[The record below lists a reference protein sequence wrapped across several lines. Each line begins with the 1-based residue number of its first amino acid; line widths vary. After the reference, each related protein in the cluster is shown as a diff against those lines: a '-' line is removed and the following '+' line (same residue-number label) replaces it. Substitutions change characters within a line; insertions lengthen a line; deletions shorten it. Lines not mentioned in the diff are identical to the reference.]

1 MTIYRTIGS
10 DPEPITLTSEEAWNC
25 YCEVQHKLDLDDIKD
40 IFSGLTDDDTI
51 LWIGASVKECVPL
64 FDEMASELRRNIDK
78 YDMTWDAAREYAVRD
93 VVTRRILCAP
103 GK

>member
-1 MTIYRTIGS
+1 MTIIRTIAS
-10 DPEPITLTSEEAWNC
+10 KSYPITLTREEAWGC
-25 YCEVQHKLDLDDIKD
+25 YLEVQRKLDLEDIKD
-40 IFSGLTDDDTI
+40 LFSGLTDDDTI
-51 LWIGASVKECVPL
+51 PWIGAAVKECVPL

-78 YDMTWDAAREYAVRD
+78 YDMTWDSAREYAVRD